1 MTDKKLSEEIEQAD
15 AEEFVDYAKLLAEQ
29 IIHTPCG
36 LEEYR
41 NWIKHQVNFAIPFQ
55 HCLKHKES
63 HIAAAIMLADAS
75 GWGSQ
80 ISSSENP
87 LEKKPCSARLFDI
100 NGYTSIHTTHSTREM
115 ALLVAIAKK
124 LERE

>member
-1 MTDKKLSEEIEQAD
+1 MTDKKLAEQIEQAD

-29 IIHTPCG
+29 IIHTPCA

-55 HCLKHKES
+55 HCLRHKES

-75 GWGSQ
+75 DCIFTIKNG
-80 ISSSENP
+80 
-87 LEKKPCSARLFDI
+87 CSPFNIEVWADLA
-100 NGYTSIHTTHSTREM
+100 NLKVYHATHSTREM
-115 ALLVAIAKK
+115 ALLAAIAKK
-124 LERE
+124 LES